1 MDCEMVLIVRG
12 RGIGATFE
20 AFVSERLAR
29 LSLTGSLTA
38 RDGGFRIRVSGD
50 AALIEMLEIACLL
63 GPVDCI
69 VEDVMR
75 QNPARNFPSV
85 R

>member
-1 MDCEMVLIVRG
+1 MDCEMVLVVRG
-12 RGIGATFE
+12 RGIGETFE

-29 LSLTGSLTA
+29 LSLTGSVTA
-38 RDGGFRIRVSGD
+38 RHGGVRIHVSGD
-50 AALIEMLEIACLL
+50 VALIEMLEIACLL

-75 QNPARNFPSV
+75 HDPARNLP
-85 R
+85 RIR